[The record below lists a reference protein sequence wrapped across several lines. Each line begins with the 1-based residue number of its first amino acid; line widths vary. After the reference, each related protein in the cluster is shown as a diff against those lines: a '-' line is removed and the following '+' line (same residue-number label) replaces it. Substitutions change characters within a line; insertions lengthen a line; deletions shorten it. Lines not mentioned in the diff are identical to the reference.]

1 MITVYTGRWGWRLT
15 HYKYFVDTIGRHSL
29 ISLFIRIIIGVSYP
43 STNKEI
49 RTGSIGH
56 CWVHTNDLPSYRIKR
71 RGIVSRRTPGTSLS
85 THFYP
90 LSKSLI
96 RVRLNITDG
105 EGGILLSGY
114 IPNTLRGKPK
124 QIRAR
129 PWKILDSIICVW
141 AFFVPIFEQDTG
153 FFFCILG
160 TIRKDIGHGVWFREQ
175 AVRSQTDHN

>member
-15 HYKYFVDTIGRHSL
+15 HYTASYLCSL
-29 ISLFIRIIIGVSYP
+29 ELLSEFLNP

-96 RVRLNITDG
+96 RVHLNITDG
-105 EGGILLSGY
+105 EGGILSSGY

-129 PWKILDSIICVW
+129 PWQILDSIICVW

-153 FFFCILG
+153 FFFASWEL
-160 TIRKDIGHGVWFREQ
+160 
-175 AVRSQTDHN
+175 

>member
-1 MITVYTGRWGWRLT
+1 MKY
-15 HYKYFVDTIGRHSL
+15 HYDNSIYRTLGLATNALQIFRRYHRSTQPHIFV
-29 ISLFIRIIIGVSYP
+29 P
-43 STNKEI
+43 NKEI

-96 RVRLNITDG
+96 RVHLNITDG

-153 FFFCILG
+153 FFFASWEL
-160 TIRKDIGHGVWFREQ
+160 
-175 AVRSQTDHN
+175 